1 MDTQTAM
8 HDAARGGP
16 GIAQVLR
23 LAWGLPRRSAAAFDD
38 LFDRY
43 GDVVW
48 ISLPPLISRILLGGS
63 GSRVALL
70 RDPALI
76 KPLLAAPVEVA
87 SAAEPRQRNLETLW
101 GDRSLFLLEGPPH
114 SQLRKLMLPRLR
126 GEALTQWRQLIVAT
140 VEREVRGW
148 VDEPTVAVHPRM
160 LDLSLELILKVVLS
174 VPDSAMPEW
183 KLAWEDLLKTAK
195 SGQIAIRAALR
206 PVGAMRL
213 WPRFQ
218 RELHR
223 CNRLVFDE
231 IARRRRHPE
240 VEHNDVVDL
249 LMRAEGEPLSD
260 KEIRDQV
267 VGIMLGGYDP
277 PATAASWAIERLVR
291 TPHALAAAT
300 AEARGSDEQT
310 TYLNAVVQES
320 LRLRPP
326 FMFLARLTRQPL
338 TLGEHHFP
346 AGTLILPVIQSVH
359 RYPDLYDDP
368 ESFRPERFLQQRPS
382 TYGHVPFGGG
392 EHRCLGDRLATF
404 EVIHILATVL
414 RSVDLA
420 AVDPRDEPVHLESG
434 VQIPGNGATVRASR
448 AG

>member
-1 MDTQTAM
+1 
-8 HDAARGGP
+8 
-16 GIAQVLR
+16 
-23 LAWGLPRRSAAAFDD
+23 
-38 LFDRY
+38 
-43 GDVVW
+43 
-48 ISLPPLISRILLGGS
+48 
-63 GSRVALL
+63 
-70 RDPALI
+70 
-76 KPLLAAPVEVA
+76 
-87 SAAEPRQRNLETLW
+87 
-101 GDRSLFLLEGPPH
+101 
-114 SQLRKLMLPRLR
+114 
-126 GEALTQWRQLIVAT
+126 
-140 VEREVRGW
+140 
-148 VDEPTVAVHPRM
+148 
-160 LDLSLELILKVVLS
+160 
-174 VPDSAMPEW
+174 
-183 KLAWEDLLKTAK
+183 
-195 SGQIAIRAALR
+195 
-206 PVGAMRL
+206 
-213 WPRFQ
+213 
-218 RELHR
+218 
-223 CNRLVFDE
+223 
-231 IARRRRHPE
+231 
-240 VEHNDVVDL
+240 VVDL
-249 LMRAEGEPLSD
+249 LMRAEEPLSD

-310 TYLNAVVQES
+310 TYLNAVVQET

-326 FMFLARLTRQPL
+326 FMFLARLIRQPL

>member
-1 MDTQTAM
+1 
-8 HDAARGGP
+8 
-16 GIAQVLR
+16 
-23 LAWGLPRRSAAAFDD
+23 
-38 LFDRY
+38 
-43 GDVVW
+43 
-48 ISLPPLISRILLGGS
+48 
-63 GSRVALL
+63 
-70 RDPALI
+70 
-76 KPLLAAPVEVA
+76 
-87 SAAEPRQRNLETLW
+87 
-101 GDRSLFLLEGPPH
+101 
-114 SQLRKLMLPRLR
+114 
-126 GEALTQWRQLIVAT
+126 
-140 VEREVRGW
+140 
-148 VDEPTVAVHPRM
+148 
-160 LDLSLELILKVVLS
+160 

-206 PVGAMRL
+206 SVGAMRL

-231 IARRRRHPE
+231 IACRRRHPE

-249 LMRAEGEPLSD
+249 LMRAEEPLSD

-310 TYLNAVVQES
+310 TYLNAVVQET

-326 FMFLARLTRQPL
+326 FMFLARLIRQPL

-359 RYPDLYDDP
+359 RYPGLYDDP

-382 TYGHVPFGGG
+382 TYGLIPFGGG
-392 EHRCLGDRLATF
+392 EHRCLGDRLAIF